1 MPAPLLTPYL
11 PEYSEKDGQDG
22 QDGFRTLFT
31 GSISAVR
38 GGSCP
43 YLQPDEA
50 WPRCKTCQHHL
61 VPYLQ
66 INASSPGT
74 PEEFRERIATLIPAS
89 EGARSAT
96 LFQIFVCA
104 VETNDGTCFEGWVN
118 CVEEG
123 ESWLV
128 RAVQVDAD
136 ANGIEE
142 SPAREAVRVALE
154 EEGILLPERFV
165 VRWTPGNPETEHEAA
180 DGYDEFGEGFYAA
193 HEPVEGLKLLGY
205 PIRGKYY
212 NSSGSTDGFCAEGNS
227 GSHFEW
233 QCLVQLGTREEENS
247 LYTTGN
253 IYLNQCAL
261 HPNVLDA
268 VCSGDW

>member
-1 MPAPLLTPYL
+1 MPVPLLTPYL
-11 PEYSEKDGQDG
+11 PEYLEEDSEDGL
-22 QDGFRTLFT
+22 RTLLT

-43 YLQPDEA
+43 YLRPGEA
-50 WPRCKTCQHHL
+50 WPRCKTCRHHH

-66 INASSPGT
+66 VNASSPGT
-74 PEEFRERIATLIPAS
+74 PEEFCQRITTLIAEN
-89 EGARSAT
+89 EGARAPT

-104 VETNDGTCFEGWVN
+104 VETDNGTCFEGWVN

-128 RAVQVDAD
+128 RTVQVDAD

-142 SPAREAVRVALE
+142 SPTREGVRAALG
-154 EEGILLPERFV
+154 EEGIFLPEQTI
-165 VRWTPGNPETEHEAA
+165 VRWMPGNPETEYEAA
-180 DGYDEFGEGFYAA
+180 NSDDEFDEELYGE
-193 HEPVEGLKLLGY
+193 HEPVAGLKLLGY
-205 PIRGKYY
+205 PICGKYY
-212 NSSGSTDGFCAEGNS
+212 NSPGCTDTFCVEGDSGP
-227 GSHFEW
+227 HFKW
-233 QCLVQLGTREEENS
+233 QCLVQLGTQEEENS

-253 IYLNQCAL
+253 IYLNQCEL
-261 HPNVLDA
+261 HPNVLEA